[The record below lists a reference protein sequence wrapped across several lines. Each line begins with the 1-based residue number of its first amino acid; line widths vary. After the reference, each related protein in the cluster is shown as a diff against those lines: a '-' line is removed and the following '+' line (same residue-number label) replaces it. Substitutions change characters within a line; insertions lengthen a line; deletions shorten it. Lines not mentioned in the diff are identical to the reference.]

1 MNHPSFYQR
10 IDRFSLRF
18 AHYAFLDTDAYLAD
32 QLFIKHQ
39 VWVCFRE
46 EYVRNGSPY
55 RVIFCRVRKR
65 DEERFLSA
73 LEELPNKMMLLGY
86 TDYLDA
92 CRTLRSNEHC
102 DELEE
107 VDGHDTIDSIGQAQ

>member
-46 EYVRNGSPY
+46 EYGKRQINQRLVREECLCQTI
-55 RVIFCRVRKR
+55 RV
-65 DEERFLSA
+65 
-73 LEELPNKMMLLGY
+73 
-86 TDYLDA
+86 
-92 CRTLRSNEHC
+92 
-102 DELEE
+102 
-107 VDGHDTIDSIGQAQ
+107 

>member
-32 QLFIKHQ
+32 HLFIKHQ
-39 VWVCFRE
+39 VWVCFR
-46 EYVRNGSPY
+46 
-55 RVIFCRVRKR
+55 
-65 DEERFLSA
+65 
-73 LEELPNKMMLLGY
+73 EELPNKMMLLGY

-92 CRTLRSNEHC
+92 CRTLWSNEHC